1 MKNAWE
7 MLSYTLRLFDGM
19 ARILVF
25 IFSAA
30 MAFAQLQGIV
40 DIHTH
45 GDPDSAPRKI
55 DVLEVARLAKAEGMR
70 AIVLKNHYAPTAQV
84 AFLVQQL
91 VPGVQVFG
99 AIALN
104 RSVGGVNP
112 EAVAQAVSFKGKT
125 VRVVWMPTFDAE
137 NNVKASKQN
146 RPFVPISKN
155 GALLPEVGEVMK
167 IIAKENI
174 ALATGHSSPAED
186 LMLVHQAKQMGI
198 TKIVVTHPLIAA
210 IQMSIPQ
217 MQEAAKLGAYLELC
231 GNAILPTA
239 EAGGRLKLEDYVK
252 TIRAVGAEH
261 MILSSDLGQPP
272 NPVHTEGWKIFLN
285 LLKGA
290 GITDAEIDLMA
301 RRNPA
306 KLLGLD

>member
-1 MKNAWE
+1 MVRF
-7 MLSYTLRLFDGM
+7 SLFM
-19 ARILVF
+19 
-25 IFSAA
+25 FSFA
-30 MAFAQLQGIV
+30 MAFGQLQGIV

-55 DVLEVARLAKAEGMR
+55 DVLEVARLAKGEGMR
-70 AIVLKNHYAPTAQV
+70 AVVLKNHYAPTAQV
-84 AFLVQQL
+84 AYLVRQV
-91 VPGVQVFG
+91 VPGIEIFG

-112 EAVAQAVSFKGKT
+112 AAVEQAVAFKGKT
-125 VRVVWMPTFDAE
+125 VRIVWMPTFDAE
-137 NNVKASKQN
+137 NNIHASKQN
-146 RPFVPISKN
+146 RPFVSVAKN
-155 GALLPEVGEVMK
+155 GKLLPEVGEVMK

-186 LMLVHQAKQMGI
+186 LMLVRQAKEMGI

-210 IQMSIPQ
+210 VSMSIPQ
-217 MQEAAKLGAYLELC
+217 MQEAAKMGAYLELC

-239 EAGGRLKLEDYVK
+239 EEGGRLKLEDYVK
-252 TIRAVGAEH
+252 TIHAVGAEH

-272 NPVHTEGWKIFLN
+272 NPVHTEGWKMYLN

-290 GITDAEIDLMA
+290 GITNAEIDLMA
-301 RRNPA
+301 RTNPA